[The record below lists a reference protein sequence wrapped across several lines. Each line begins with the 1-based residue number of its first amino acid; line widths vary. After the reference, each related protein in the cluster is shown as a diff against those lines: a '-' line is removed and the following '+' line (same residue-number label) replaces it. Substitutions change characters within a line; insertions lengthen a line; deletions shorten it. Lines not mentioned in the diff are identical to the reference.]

1 MSNGESRNLE
11 MMPSVKCDF
20 PLVLWK
26 KHGIF
31 FTVGGEGKEKISV
44 LDGDS
49 LLERKRNEVEEYSI
63 LKNKWKLHSLLP

>member
-44 LDGDS
+44 LDVGS
-49 LLERKRNEVEEYSI
+49 LLEKGEM
-63 LKNKWKLHSLLP
+63 K